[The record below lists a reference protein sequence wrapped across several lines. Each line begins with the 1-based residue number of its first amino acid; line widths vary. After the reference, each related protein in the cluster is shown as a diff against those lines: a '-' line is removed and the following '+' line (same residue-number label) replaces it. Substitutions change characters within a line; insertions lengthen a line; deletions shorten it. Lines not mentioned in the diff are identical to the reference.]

1 MSRDYADRI
10 AFLGVGGRDS
20 PGAISAFV
28 QEFELPFPNAID
40 RNFDVFSRFRTR
52 VQDTWVFLRADGTEV
67 GRSQY
72 EELSEVRLRRYLDTA
87 SER

>member
-1 MSRDYADRI
+1 MSRDYADRV

-20 PGAISAFV
+20 ATAISGFV

-52 VQDTWVFLRADGTEV
+52 IQDTWVFLRADGTEA

-72 EELSEVRLRRYLDTA
+72 EELSEARLRRYLDA
-87 SER
+87 IAQR